1 VSGFFPVAGDAL
13 ARPDLRSGDSREFN
27 VLDLPRHILN
37 PGSALPIKGL
47 FIYNHN
53 PVAVHPRAA
62 EMRAALLSESV
73 LVVGSD
79 ISMTDSMAC
88 CDVILPAASH
98 LEYGDLYKA
107 YGHHYLQRTE
117 AVIDPVGEAV
127 SNMELFRRLAARFD
141 FGEPALRE
149 SDEQLMDQA
158 LSANS
163 QGLGGRRPSQLLA
176 GEAVDMRGQGNAVM
190 FRGQLPATPSG
201 KIELYSEALQAESG
215 LGLPRFRAL
224 QARRA
229 FVLISAASEQRI
241 NSTFGGIAGQSTDLL
256 CEMHPADANALS
268 LPEGAQVRL
277 HNDQGSVELPLKFSE
292 RQCPG
297 TVFVPKGA
305 WLRESP
311 TGQTVNALIPGHKA
325 DIAGGACYY
334 DCTVD
339 VELCA

>member
-1 VSGFFPVAGDAL
+1 
-13 ARPDLRSGDSREFN
+13 
-27 VLDLPRHILN
+27 
-37 PGSALPIKGL
+37 
-47 FIYNHN
+47 
-53 PVAVHPRAA
+53 
-62 EMRAALLSESV
+62 
-73 LVVGSD
+73 
-79 ISMTDSMAC
+79 
-88 CDVILPAASH
+88 VILPAASH
-98 LEYGDLYKA
+98 LEYGDLYKS

-127 SNMELFRRLAARFD
+127 SNMELFRRLAARFAFD
-141 FGEPALRE
+141 EPALRE
-149 SDEQLMDQA
+149 SDEQLLDQA

-163 QGLGGRRPSQLLA
+163 HGLGGRRPSQLLA
-176 GEAVDMRGQGNAVM
+176 GEAVDMRGQANAVI

-241 NSTFGGIAGQSTDLL
+241 NSTFGGIAGQSNDLF
-256 CEMHPADANALS
+256 CEMHPDDASALS
-268 LPEGAQVRL
+268 LHEGAQVRL
-277 HNDQGSVELPLKFSE
+277 HNDQGSVEMPLKFSV